1 MSTLELQQL
10 RDDLRTLRE
19 FVEGIRPHVERAS
32 AHSRVDHVAPRC
44 VRGADSNVISIDRF
58 RSSPTPVSA

>member
-10 RDDLRTLRE
+10 RDDLRALRE
-19 FVEGIRPHVERAS
+19 FVEGIRPHVERAR
-32 AHSRVDHVAPRC
+32 AQSRVAPRSA
-44 VRGADSNVISIDRF
+44 RADSNVLSLDRF